1 MGGCITWITTLLCL
15 SLRLVAASERW
26 RRFVSY
32 DAVVVGQSVPGW
44 HTVSVTTLKKKK
56 STEENNACVS
66 MYEYLYSVSCEMG
79 ITCRVFPQRPGNKYV
94 LLRAGA
100 AVSLLKSFPTLTSLS
115 YWAALKSSSGLI
127 AQFQTI
133 MILTDSMQNLDFRF
147 KRQYFQSSAPVYPSI
162 PPHLCS
168 VHLRSACSY

>member
-1 MGGCITWITTLLCL
+1 MGVLHESQPSCVPPRGCSSFREMAEVCF
-15 SLRLVAASERW
+15 V
-26 RRFVSY
+26 RR
-32 DAVVVGQSVPGW
+32 GRRG
-44 HTVSVTTLKKKK
+44 TVSPRLTHRFCNYIKKKK

-115 YWAALKSSSGLI
+115 YWAALKSSFGLI

-133 MILTDSMQNLDFRF
+133 MILTDSMQNLDFQF